1 MGGSRQDLKMNVSS
15 EAVLLPK
22 LTRCFYHLFHDVVLI
37 SACAGAEKETF
48 DIVRPVKRECDARQ
62 LFRSVRER
70 LCLMTAVCGVGT
82 VIALMA
88 AVVGIKGLEETD
100 TPAVLGE

>member
-1 MGGSRQDLKMNVSS
+1 
-15 EAVLLPK
+15 
-22 LTRCFYHLFHDVVLI
+22 
-37 SACAGAEKETF
+37 
-48 DIVRPVKRECDARQ
+48 
-62 LFRSVRER
+62 
-70 LCLMTAVCGVGT
+70 MTAVCGVGT